1 MVDCRRGMDCL
12 EFVRSCYEIWSD
24 GILLVRAW
32 IDGEGLVWVVRR
44 GWGLGVYVYT
54 ALATVGGFSTLA
66 LAVATM
72 MRGRSSCHSS
82 TIFINILTLTVL
94 FYSTVEQE

>member
-1 MVDCRRGMDCL
+1 MAFSWC
-12 EFVRSCYEIWSD
+12 
-24 GILLVRAW
+24 
-32 IDGEGLVWVVRR
+32 GLGLTAR
-44 GWGLGVYVYT
+44 GWFGLFGAVGVLVYT

-66 LAVATM
+66 LAVANM

-94 FYSTVEQE
+94 FYSTVEQERS